1 MFCESLVFFFLS
13 GILDIKERVVKPLSF
28 CNKDSGL
35 KMSNPHA
42 REIIIGIV
50 NDVAADLEFLIY
62 DANIYLK
69 GENTRIIVKIDHL
82 EGISHDDCAEFS
94 RELSRRL
101 DGAAVLPNYAI
112 EISSPGLNR
121 QLRNAGEFA
130 RFRGFPVK
138 IIYEENEG
146 ERKVVKGLIEDVR
159 DDVITVVENEGKIE
173 LRFIGIK
180 SAQLEFKG

>member
-62 DANIYLK
+62 DANVYLK

-82 EGISHDDCAEFS
+82 KGISLDDCAGFS

-101 DGAAVLPNYAI
+101 DGAALLPNYAI
-112 EISSPGLNR
+112 EVSSPGLNR

-130 RFRGFPVK
+130 RFRGSPVK
-138 IIYEENEG
+138 IIYEEDGG
-146 ERKVVKGLIEDVR
+146 ERMVVKGSIEEVA
-159 DDVITVVENEGKIE
+159 DDAITVVENESRIE
-173 LRFIGIK
+173 LRFTGIK